1 MLAAAPGKLRD
12 LLRNVFNLSLA
23 AQLLA
28 DGASPDSIRTVA
40 TQSDLIDAYE
50 DRRLT
55 STALHQATAMTVG
68 AMVTRRR
75 LAVRKVVVG
84 HSQLDAVIQT
94 GVLTESGDL
103 VSFAHHVLFDHV
115 AGRFFL
121 EWDDPVRLIGQL
133 GGDSSI
139 ALMLAPAL
147 RFAIERLWRQD
158 TDGKAQV
165 WQLVADIYAD
175 PAVDPV
181 LANVALRTAIERVA
195 TSADVAGLVALIAA
209 RPSEEALA
217 TMLSRLGRRLIT
229 SHTRCGRR

>member
-1 MLAAAPGKLRD
+1 
-12 LLRNVFNLSLA
+12 
-23 AQLLA
+23 
-28 DGASPDSIRTVA
+28 
-40 TQSDLIDAYE
+40 
-50 DRRLT
+50 
-55 STALHQATAMTVG
+55 
-68 AMVTRRR
+68 RR

-158 TDGKAQV
+158 ADGKAQV
-165 WQLVADIYAD
+165 WCLVADIYAD
-175 PAVDPV
+175 TAVDPV
-181 LANVALRTAIERVA
+181 LANVALRTVTERVT
-195 TSADVAGLVALIAA
+195 TSA
-209 RPSEEALA
+209 ELA
-217 TMLSRLGRRLIT
+217 
-229 SHTRCGRR
+229 